1 MKLVIIGGVA
11 AGASAAARARRHDEH
26 AEIILLQSGPDISY
40 ASCGMPY
47 FIGGEIKD
55 RKTMAVQTPAS
66 LDEKLKIDV
75 RVNVRVTSI
84 ETDKKSITAMNERSG
99 EVFSEHYDELVIAV
113 GAAPLKPPIPGIDLP
128 SLFSLR
134 NLEDM
139 DKINAHISKVQD
151 GLKADQQMHCVVAG
165 AGFIGLEMVEQ
176 LVHRNIRVSLVEMM
190 PQILGPLDVEMA
202 KILENDLVKRGVN
215 VITGDG
221 IKDFTKEEQG
231 DNVVVHLGSGKALP
245 PAQMTILGLGVRP
258 DTALVREAGIACTK
272 RGHIIVDEHLKT
284 NIPNVWAVGDAVE
297 VKNPIIGG
305 DEMWAVPLAGPANR
319 QGRMVADNM
328 YGMNRSFKGTYA
340 ASVVRSFDLI
350 AAAVGMNEKMVKS
363 KNLPYNEVHVH
374 PGSHAGYY
382 PGAKSIN
389 LKLLFNPDNGKIYG
403 AQAVGED
410 GVEKRIDVISTAMQG
425 NLTVED
431 LAELELCYAPPVG
444 SAKDPVNIAGMAA
457 QNIMEGFVQQIQW
470 DQFAEAEND
479 PNTVILDVRSA
490 NEVATAKL
498 CDSALN
504 IPLPELRDRTEEIP
518 EGKKIIVSCAS
529 GQRAYYACR
538 ILMQQPHMAGKVF
551 NLSGAFKTYQTT
563 PNHL

>member
-1 MKLVIIGGVA
+1 MKIVIIGGVA

-47 FIGGEIKD
+47 FIGGEITD

-66 LDEKLKIDV
+66 LDAKLKIDV
-75 RVNVRVTSI
+75 RVNVRVTAI
-84 ETDKKSITAMNERSG
+84 ETDKKSITATNERSG
-99 EVFSEHYDELVIAV
+99 EVFSELYDELVIAV

-176 LVHRNIRVSLVEMM
+176 LVHRNIQVSLVEMM

-221 IKDFTKEEQG
+221 IKDFTKEEGG

-258 DTALVREAGIACTK
+258 DTALVREAGVACTN

-297 VKNPIIGG
+297 VKNPILGG
-305 DEMWAVPLAGPANR
+305 DETWAVPLAGPANR

-340 ASVVRSFDLI
+340 ASVVRSFDII
-350 AAAVGMNEKMVKS
+350 AAAVGMNEKMIKS

-470 DQFAEAEND
+470 DQFAEAEKD
-479 PNTVILDVRSA
+479 PDTVILDVRSA
-490 NEVATAKL
+490 DEVAAAKL

-504 IPLPELRDRTEEIP
+504 IPLPELRDRIEEIP
-518 EGKKIIVSCAS
+518 EGKKIVVSCAS

>member
-1 MKLVIIGGVA
+1 MKIVIIGGVA

-75 RVNVRVTSI
+75 RVNVRVTAI
-84 ETDKKSITAMNERSG
+84 DTDKKSISAMNERSN

-139 DKINAHISKVQD
+139 DKINAWISKVQSE
-151 GLKADQQMHCVVAG
+151 LKTDQKMHCVVAG

-176 LVHRNIRVSLVEMM
+176 LVHRNIEVSLVEMM

-221 IKDFTKEEQG
+221 IKDFTKEGEG

-245 PAQMTILGLGVRP
+245 PAEMTILGLGVRP

-297 VKNPIIGG
+297 VKNPILGG
-305 DEMWAVPLAGPANR
+305 GEMWAVPLAGPANR

-328 YGMNRSFKGTYA
+328 YGMNRVFKGTYA

-350 AAAVGMNEKMVKS
+350 AAAVGMNEKMIKS

-389 LKLLFNPDNGKIYG
+389 LKLLFNPESGKIYG

-410 GVEKRIDVISTAMQG
+410 GVEKRIDVISTAIQG

-470 DQFAEAEND
+470 DHFEEAVND
-479 PNTVILDVRSA
+479 PDTVILDVRGV
-490 NEVATAKL
+490 NEVANGKL
-498 CDSALN
+498 CDGALN
-504 IPLPELRDRTEEIP
+504 IPLPELRDRIEEIP
-518 EGKKIIVSCAS
+518 EGKKIVVSCAS

-538 ILMQQPHMAGKVF
+538 ILMQQPHMQGKVF
-551 NLSGAFKTYQTT
+551 NLSGAFKTYQMT

>member
-1 MKLVIIGGVA
+1 MKIVIIGGVA

-75 RVNVRVTSI
+75 RVNVRVTAI
-84 ETDKKSITAMNERSG
+84 DTDKKSISAMNERSN

-139 DKINAHISKVQD
+139 DKINAWISKVQSE
-151 GLKADQQMHCVVAG
+151 LKTDQKMHCVVAG

-176 LVHRNIRVSLVEMM
+176 LVHRNIEVSLVEMM

-221 IKDFTKEEQG
+221 IKDFTKEGEG

-297 VKNPIIGG
+297 VKNPILGG

-328 YGMNRSFKGTYA
+328 YGMNRVFKGTYA

-350 AAAVGMNEKMVKS
+350 AAAVGMNEKMIKS

-389 LKLLFNPDNGKIYG
+389 LKLLFNPESGKIYG

-410 GVEKRIDVISTAMQG
+410 GVEKRIDVISTAIQG

-470 DQFAEAEND
+470 DHFEEAVND
-479 PNTVILDVRSA
+479 PDTVILDVRGV
-490 NEVATAKL
+490 NEVANGKL
-498 CDSALN
+498 CDGALN
-504 IPLPELRDRTEEIP
+504 IPLPELRDRIEEIP
-518 EGKKIIVSCAS
+518 EGKKIVVSCAS

-538 ILMQQPHMAGKVF
+538 ILMQQPHMQGKVF
-551 NLSGAFKTYQTT
+551 NLSGAFKTYQMT